1 METKIKNIEKVFDTT
16 FKLVLKI
23 NPLLEGDEYI
33 HISKEDRMILKQ
45 TYKAYNMKR
54 YIRWYGSFEGLIL
67 KYSLDTGQIPVVAA
81 IQLCQKLNR
90 ENGN

>member
-1 METKIKNIEKVFDTT
+1 MAAYNSEKYVGAAIE
-16 FKLVLKI
+16 
-23 NPLLEGDEYI
+23 
-33 HISKEDRMILKQ
+33 SILKQ

-81 IQLCQKLNR
+81 IQLCQKLNK